1 MTDTENTLLDRT
13 RQFFDCWSTLDWDR
27 ILDWFTEDASFHSMM
42 REPSCGRDN
51 IRELFTHAMQDVTR
65 VKLHL
70 RNLVAS
76 DNVVI
81 AERVDEFEIAGR
93 TGRLPVVG
101 VLEFRDGR
109 IAAWRDYYDRE
120 TLIREMGLETDYA
133 APGNP

>member
-1 MTDTENTLLDRT
+1 MIDTENTLLDRT
-13 RQFFDCWSTLDWDR
+13 REIFDCWSTLDWDR
-27 ILDWFTEDASFHSMM
+27 ILAWFAEDASFQSMM
-42 REPSCGRDN
+42 REPTCGRDN

-76 DNVVI
+76 GNVVI

-120 TLIREMGLETDYA
+120 ILIREMGLETDYA
-133 APGNP
+133 APGIQ

>member
-1 MTDTENTLLDRT
+1 MTDTDNTLLETT
-13 RQFFDCWSTLDWDR
+13 REIFDCWSTLDWDR
-27 ILDWFTEDASFHSMM
+27 ILDWFTEDASFQSMM
-42 REPSCGRDN
+42 REPSCGRDS
-51 IRELFTHAMQDVTR
+51 IRELFTHAMKDVTR

-76 DNVVI
+76 GNVVV

-109 IAAWRDYYDRE
+109 IAAWRDYYDRD
-120 TLIREMGLETDYA
+120 TLIREMGLEADYA
-133 APGNP
+133 ATEV